1 MTRSE
6 KGPDGWKNK
15 RETTQMQEELY
26 WEWLCSIPGIYR
38 MQQEVLL
45 KCFGSPQ
52 AVWQAS
58 QEEME
63 YLQKK
68 GCTWIETV
76 QKFKKSEM
84 SPEKIRND
92 RIEKGIEFISYIQE
106 EYPQRLQILGDKP
119 YGIFYRGFLPP
130 PQRRSVAIVGARMC
144 TREGHSMARSLAV
157 RITQAGGVVIS
168 GAAYGIDGAAQWAAL
183 EAGGYSCAV
192 LGCGADIVY
201 PSSHKYLF
209 ERLAS
214 NGCILSEFP
223 PGTPPKRYHFPM
235 RNRIISGLSDDV
247 VVVEARKK
255 SGSLITAEFALEQGK
270 QIAAVPGRPC
280 DPLSEGCNELIAHGS
295 GVVLS
300 ADEYAKE
307 LFPEYY
313 NNKEKFSENITLA
326 PAEKLVYSS
335 FGLHTKSLWEL
346 EEDTALSLADLSK
359 SLLSLEQK
367 GLVTEIEQNRYLKM
381 K

>member
-1 MTRSE
+1 MTRPE

-84 SPEKIRND
+84 SPEKIRNG

-119 YGIFYRGFLPP
+119 YGIFYRGLLPP